1 MLGKRIGRGKNG
13 KGISRVSWEKV
24 GNKEDGWE
32 KIKSRA
38 L

>member
-1 MLGKRIGRGKNG
+1 MLGKELVGGNR
-13 KGISRVSWEKV
+13 KGISRVSWEKY
-24 GNKEDGWE
+24 GNKKDGWE